1 MLRMMQGERVRVA
14 DKRKSRLYA
23 EFAGW
28 LIFAIWR
35 APDAMSS
42 KNFTAGDDFQNG
54 FTTTETTI
62 TIISAVGISLTI
74 L

>member
-1 MLRMMQGERVRVA
+1 MMQGERVRVA

-28 LIFAIWR
+28 LILAIWR
-35 APDAMSS
+35 SPDAMSS
-42 KNFTAGDDFQNG
+42 KNFATSDDFQNG
-54 FTTTETTI
+54 FTTAETTI